1 MKNKNTK
8 ESWEEYKKIEL
19 EKIDQILKKL
29 GYTLED
35 KQPHISGERFL
46 SEAVTTAHG
55 RKFILVGHNEAGEK
69 VIIKVTNDKKGVRE
83 IEHERKCREI
93 LKEIKFAYQIF
104 FTPTEI
110 LFTKKDGC
118 TISIQ
123 EFIEQEKSFL
133 ERGTPE
139 QFGLALKAFKAQES
153 AHATTYAHERLVR
166 KNFGS
171 IDAKG
176 YLKVFDKFKKDITSY
191 FPENKELAENLKK
204 AEKILEENKEVI
216 EQYCGFLT
224 HVDFVPHNIRVA
236 NGNIYLLDHSSLRFG
251 NKYEGWA
258 RFLNFMTLYNPTL
271 EAALIEYV
279 KNNRT
284 EEESLSLQLMR
295 IYRLGEIIWYYTNT
309 LDKTSGDLHTLNTK
323 RIQFWTEVLE
333 AVLENKNISKDVV
346 EKYKNDRNSL
356 RSGEEKER
364 QIGLH

>member
-1 MKNKNTK
+1 MKNNDTK
-8 ESWEEYKKIEL
+8 EYWERYKNSELDKISR
-19 EKIDQILKKL
+19 ILKKL
-29 GYTLED
+29 GYTLEE

-55 RKFILVGHNEAGEK
+55 RKFILVGNNDAGGK
-69 VIIKVTNDKKGVRE
+69 VIIKATSDKKGGQE
-83 IEHERKCREI
+83 IEHERKCREV
-93 LKEIKFAYQIF
+93 LKEIKFAYQTF
-104 FTPTEI
+104 FTPAET
-110 LFTKKDGC
+110 LFIKKDGH

-123 EFIEQEKSFL
+123 EFIEQERPFL

-171 IDAKG
+171 IDAKE
-176 YLKVFDKFKKDITSY
+176 YLKVFEKFKKDIASH
-191 FPENKELAENLKK
+191 FSKNEELAENLKK
-204 AEKILEENKEVI
+204 AEKILEENKKTI

-224 HVDFVPHNIRVA
+224 HVDFVPHNIRIA
-236 NGNIYLLDHSSLRFG
+236 DRNIYLLDHSSLRFG

-258 RFLNFMTLYNPTL
+258 RFLNFMALYNPSL
-271 EAALIEYV
+271 ESALTEYV

-284 EEESLSLQLMR
+284 EEESLSLKLMR

-309 LDKTSGDLHTLNTK
+309 LAKTSGDLYTLNTK
-323 RIQFWTEVLE
+323 RVQFWTEVLK
-333 AVLENKNISKDVV
+333 AMLENKNVSKEIV

-356 RSGEEKER
+356 RSEEEKER